1 LVAWLQVKNRVTEV
15 HGKVAVITGG
25 TSGIGAAAAEALA
38 RQGVRLVLVARDRER
53 AEAIMAK
60 LRSKGPAIE
69 HAVHYADL
77 SRLSE
82 MKRVAAE
89 IAAAEPRID
98 ILINNAGG
106 AFASR
111 RVTENGLEMTFAL
124 NHMAYFVVTLGLLDR
139 LRESAPSRIVNTAS
153 MTYAHATLDFNDLQS
168 EKGYT
173 GAAAYAR
180 SKLANIIFTH
190 ELARRIEGT
199 GVTANCFHPGFVAT
213 RIGHQDGGTSKI
225 WGMSNAG
232 ALSPEE
238 GAKTLVY
245 LATSPEVATT
255 SGVYFT
261 RNHPEKLAENALDDA
276 AARKLWE
283 QSARI
288 AGMGA

>member
-1 LVAWLQVKNRVTEV
+1 MN
-15 HGKVAVITGG
+15 GKVAVITGG

-53 AEAIMAK
+53 AEAIMVK

-98 ILINNAGG
+98 VLINNAGG

-111 RVTENGLEMTFAL
+111 RVTEDGLEMTFAV

-153 MTYAHATLDFNDLQS
+153 MTYAHATLDFNDLQRDLQS
-168 EKGYT
+168 EKGFT

-180 SKLANIIFTH
+180 SKLANILFTR

-232 ALSPEE
+232 AMPPEE

-261 RNHPEKLAENALDDA
+261 RNRPEKLAENALDDT